1 MTFSFTHSG
10 IGNILLLKHEDG
22 VTISGVME
30 ARGMGKTSQFARLN
44 YSEIDVSKDG
54 NKGNM
59 HHKVFII
66 DEKTVI
72 TGSFNPT
79 NNGNTGNDENL
90 VIIENENVAARFMKE
105 FEYVYERRKID

>member
-1 MTFSFTHSG
+1 
-10 IGNILLLKHEDG
+10 
-22 VTISGVME
+22 
-30 ARGMGKTSQFARLN
+30 
-44 YSEIDVSKDG
+44 
-54 NKGNM
+54 
-59 HHKVFII
+59 
-66 DEKTVI
+66 VI